1 MSARWRLPFPCVL
14 ALALL
19 ATAAEARLY
28 RWVDDDG
35 AVHYTDTLPP
45 AQVERGHSEMT
56 EKGVVVGITAPAKTL
71 EEVQREDEL
80 KRFRDAADRAKKQ
93 QEAADRVLLRTFRS
107 VDDMV
112 MARDGKLASI
122 DVMVQV
128 TRSNIRR
135 QQDWL
140 RGLRADAAN
149 LERTGKPIP
158 QHLSDSIGKTEKS
171 IREAYAAIVDREQQK
186 QEIHASF
193 ASDLKRF
200 RQLKDIPEAAEPK
213 QEKAPLTLL
222 KNLVPC
228 TSTES
233 CDRLWARATAY
244 VRKHASTPVQASGP
258 NILITAPPDQPDDV
272 SLTLSRIQDK
282 QGTGAS
288 LFLDAQCKPSPNGDT
303 TCTAPE
309 AQAILNGFHDA
320 VLGQAP
326 EG

>member
-1 MSARWRLPFPCVL
+1 MSARWRLPIPCILV
-14 ALALL
+14 LALL
-19 ATAAEARLY
+19 ASASEARLY
-28 RWVDDDG
+28 RWVDDQG
-35 AVHYTDTLPP
+35 VVHYTDTLPP
-45 AQVERGHSEMT
+45 TQVERGHAQMSD
-56 EKGVVVGITAPAKTL
+56 KGVVVDTTAPAKTH
-71 EEVQREDEL
+71 EEVQREEEL
-80 KRFRDAADRAKKQ
+80 KRFRDAAERAKKQ

-107 VDDMV
+107 ADDMV

-149 LERTGKPIP
+149 LERTGKAIP
-158 QHLSDSIGKTEKS
+158 AHLSDSIGKTEKS
-171 IREAYAAIVDREQQK
+171 IREAYSAIVDREQQK
-186 QEIHASF
+186 QEIHGSF

-200 RQLKDIPEAAEPK
+200 RQLKDIPEAAEPEP
-213 QEKAPLTLL
+213 EKATLSLL

-228 TSTES
+228 TSTEA
-233 CDRLWARATAY
+233 CDRLWVRATAY

-258 NILITAPPDQPDDV
+258 NILITAPPDQRDDV

-288 LFLDAQCKPSPNGDT
+288 LFLDAQCKPAANGDT

-309 AQAILNGFHDA
+309 ARAILDGFHDA
-320 VLGQAP
+320 VLGQGP
-326 EG
+326 GG